1 MALIR
6 SPNNPFL
13 QPNPMASWES
23 RATFNPCVVKQNS
36 QFHVLYRAI
45 GESHFYHGADLA
57 LSTIGHATSHDGT
70 DFENRQ
76 QFIKPDYDWE
86 KFGCED
92 PRVTL
97 FEGKYYIFYT
107 ALSAYPFHPAA
118 IRVGLA
124 ITSNFVT
131 IEAKQLI
138 TPFNAKAMTL
148 FPERINGKIVAIL
161 TVNTD
166 IPPAKIA
173 VAYFDTIEELWSVDY
188 WNKWY
193 QTLDDHV
200 IPLLRNRRDHV
211 EIGAPPI
218 KTEKG
223 WLLLYCY
230 IQNYFSNSKT
240 FGIEAILLD
249 LQNPGMVVGKST
261 SPLLIPEEN
270 YELYGDVSNIVF
282 PSGALIEH
290 NTLYLYYGAADT
302 TCCYA
307 TANIKKTLDT
317 LTIEKKQFFITDD
330 ARPNGFQRY
339 AQNPIITPRFEME
352 WESNGTLNPGVIY
365 LDGYFHLIYR
375 AISTSDVST
384 FGYARSRDGLHFP
397 ERSTI
402 PIYQPRADFEK
413 KLCSGASGCED
424 PRITKIDDIIYMFY
438 TAFDGYTPR
447 VAYTTI
453 SVDNFLNQRWKWDF
467 PKVITSPSSPDKNAC
482 LLPKKVN
489 NKYVIFHRMSDSIY
503 INYED
508 DLNFGPNHWLGAQI
522 KIIRRRS
529 DYQAILRYG
538 VVGPPIETPYGWI
551 LFYHFITREERV
563 YKIGAMLLDL
573 NNPSHLISLSH
584 TLLEPKMCY
593 EKQGVMPNVVFSC
606 GSVLLNESIYLY
618 YGAADSVIG
627 VAKIALAELIK
638 QLS

>member
-1 MALIR
+1 MTLVR

-13 QPNPMASWES
+13 QPNPMVSWES
-23 RATFNPCVVKQNS
+23 RATFNPCVVKRNS
-36 QFHVLYRAI
+36 EFHILYRAI
-45 GESHFYHGADLA
+45 GDSHVYHGKELA
-57 LSTIGHATSHDGT
+57 LSTIGHAISHNGT

-92 PRVTL
+92 PRVTF

-107 ALSAYPFHPAA
+107 ALSEYPFHPRA

-124 ITSNFVT
+124 ITSDFVT
-131 IEAKQLI
+131 IEEKQLI
-138 TPFNAKAMTL
+138 TPFNAKAMAL
-148 FPERINGKIVAIL
+148 FSERINGKIVAIL

-200 IPLLRNRRDHV
+200 IPLLRNRSDHV
-211 EIGAPPI
+211 EVGAPPI
-218 KTEKG
+218 KTDLG

-230 IQNYFSNSKT
+230 IQNYFSNAKR
-240 FGIEAILLD
+240 FGIETVLLD
-249 LQNPGMVVGKST
+249 LKDPSMVIGKST

-270 YELYGDVSNIVF
+270 YELYGDVPNIAF
-282 PSGALIEH
+282 PSGALIER

-307 TANIKKTLDT
+307 TADIKKILDT
-317 LTIEKKQFFITDD
+317 LTIEKKRLFIVDD
-330 ARPNGFQRY
+330 ERPYGFQRY
-339 AQNPIITPRFEME
+339 VQNPIITPRFEMD
-352 WESNGTLNPGVIY
+352 WEVNGTLNPGVIY

-375 AISTSDVST
+375 AMSSSDIST
-384 FGYARSRDGLHFP
+384 FGYAKSRDGLNIT
-397 ERSTI
+397 ERATK

-424 PRITKIDDIIYMFY
+424 PRITKLDDTIYMFY

-453 SVDNFLNQRWKWDF
+453 SVDDFLHQRWSWSY
-467 PKVITSPSSPDKNAC
+467 PKVITSPGTSDKNAC

-489 NKYVIFHRMSDSIY
+489 GKYVIFHRMNDAIY

-508 DLNFGPNHWLGAQI
+508 DLNFGPNNWLSAQTQLV
-522 KIIRRRS
+522 RRRS
-529 DYQAILRYG
+529 DYQTVLRYG
-538 VVGPPIETPYGWI
+538 VVGPPIETRHGWI
-551 LFYHFITREERV
+551 LFYHFITREERI
-563 YKIGAMLLDL
+563 YKIGAMLLDSD
-573 NNPSHLISLSH
+573 NPSHIISLSQ
-584 TLLEPKMCY
+584 TLIEPKMSY
-593 EKQGVMPNVVFSC
+593 EKQGVVPNVVFSC
-606 GSVLLNESIYLY
+606 GSILLEESIYLY
-618 YGAADSVIG
+618 YGAADSVIC
-627 VAKIALAELIK
+627 VAKISLTELIK